1 MASRQAEEQSMESD
15 ATRPV
20 EVSRKRGVSP
30 AKVAIIV
37 LITVLVTLAGS
48 YWFLRTF
55 VFARDFTPVELSA
68 REDLALDG
76 KLRALGFQP
85 DGSRADPGQ
94 PSPDEFDAQGALKP
108 EAYSEVGAKR
118 EVGFNEREL
127 NALLARNTDL
137 ASKLAIDLSR
147 DLVSVKMLLPM
158 EPDFPVLGG
167 KTLRVNAGVEVAYL
181 DGKPSVILKGVS
193 LMGVPV
199 PNAWLGGLKNVDLVA
214 QFGGSPG
221 FWRSFAEGVED
232 IRVEDGQVKVK
243 LKE

>member
-1 MASRQAEEQSMESD
+1 MESD
-15 ATRPV
+15 VTRPADAPPT
-20 EVSRKRGVSP
+20 RGVSA
-30 AKVAIIV
+30 AKVAVIV
-37 LITVLVTLAGS
+37 LVTVLVTLAAS
-48 YWFLRTF
+48 YWFLRTY
-55 VFARDFTPVELSA
+55 VFARDFSPVELSVK
-68 REDLALDG
+68 EGQALDG

-85 DGSRADPGQ
+85 DGSRADPGR
-94 PSPDEFDAQGALKP
+94 PSPEEFDAQGTLKP
-108 EAYSEVGAKR
+108 EAYSEAGAKR

-167 KTLRVNAGVEVAYL
+167 KTLRVNAGVEVAYF
-181 DGKPSVILKGVS
+181 DRKPSVILKGVS